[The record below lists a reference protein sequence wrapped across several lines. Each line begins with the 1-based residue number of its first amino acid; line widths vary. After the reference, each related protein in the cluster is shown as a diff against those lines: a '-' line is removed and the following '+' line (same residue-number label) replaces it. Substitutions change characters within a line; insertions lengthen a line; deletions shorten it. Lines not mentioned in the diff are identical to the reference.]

1 MKKTLLLAGVACI
14 FSYNANAMN
23 ISSDLK
29 PYIGLDYVY
38 SKADFNGEASRL
50 EKSNLLKDNYN
61 SGVIN
66 AGIKLGDY
74 TSLEAFYQQSA
85 TRKGDRYYVDG
96 LAHKAK
102 TKFNAYGLD
111 LYGYMPVGCSGFNLL
126 GTIGLANYDLE
137 VKGAGDKDTW
147 TRVGYRAGI
156 GAQYDF
162 NENWAARVVG
172 RYSYIGT
179 KAVDNLK
186 EVTAGIRY
194 TF

>member
-38 SKADFNGEASRL
+38 SKADFKGEASRL

-102 TKFNAYGLD
+102 TKFNAYGLAAVVSTSWEQSVWPT
-111 LYGYMPVGCSGFNLL
+111 MPSKSKAPETKTPGPASVIAPVSVLSMTL
-126 GTIGLANYDLE
+126 MKTGLPVSSA
-137 VKGAGDKDTW
+137 
-147 TRVGYRAGI
+147 
-156 GAQYDF
+156 
-162 NENWAARVVG
+162 
-172 RYSYIGT
+172 
-179 KAVDNLK
+179 
-186 EVTAGIRY
+186 VTATSAPKPLTI
-194 TF
+194 

>member
-1 MKKTLLLAGVACI
+1 MKKTLLLAGVACL
-14 FSYNANAMN
+14 FSYSANAMDM
-23 ISSDLK
+23 SSELK

-38 SKADFNGEASRL
+38 SKADYKNEASRL
-50 EKSNLLKDNYN
+50 EKDKLIKDNYN

-66 AGIKLGDY
+66 AGVKMGDY

-85 TRKGDRYYVDG
+85 TRKGDRYYLDG

-111 LYGYMPVGCSGFNLL
+111 LYGYVPVGCSGFNLL
-126 GTIGLANYDLE
+126 GTVGLANYDLE
-137 VKGAGDKDTW
+137 IKGAGGKDTW
-147 TRVGYRAGI
+147 TRVGYRAGL

-162 NENWAARVVG
+162 NQNWAARVVG

>member
-38 SKADFNGEASRL
+38 SKADFKGEASRL

-74 TSLEAFYQQSA
+74 TSRRQPVRA
-85 TRKGDRYYVDG
+85 TVTM
-96 LAHKAK
+96 LTAWL
-102 TKFNAYGLD
+102 TKPKPNSTLT
-111 LYGYMPVGCSGFNLL
+111 V
-126 GTIGLANYDLE
+126 
-137 VKGAGDKDTW
+137 
-147 TRVGYRAGI
+147 
-156 GAQYDF
+156 
-162 NENWAARVVG
+162 
-172 RYSYIGT
+172 
-179 KAVDNLK
+179 
-186 EVTAGIRY
+186 
-194 TF
+194 